1 MKLYLAISAFVMA
14 MAFGTAGLIMPPLG
28 KIDGSVLILIAQLL
42 VFCATFLGIEN
53 YVNIIK
59 RPTPKPLP

>member
-1 MKLYLAISAFVMA
+1 MKQKLAFLAFAMA

-59 RPTPKPLP
+59 KK

>member
-1 MKLYLAISAFVMA
+1 MA
-14 MAFGTAGLIMPPLG
+14 MAFAIAGLIMPPLG
-28 KIDGSVLILIAQLL
+28 VIDGSVLILIAQLL
-42 VFCATFLGIEN
+42 VFCATFFGIEN

>member
-1 MKLYLAISAFVMA
+1 MAFLAFTFA
-14 MAFGTAGLIMPPLG
+14 MAFGIAGLIMPPLG

-59 RPTPKPLP
+59 KK